1 VSLHEAFVSVLSAR
15 RVDYN
20 AQFLAARRAAP
31 ELTEDAFKDFL
42 RLSVDPL
49 VAAVATLDRTAVVE
63 VVDAAYGAGLE
74 LLAQRLAGPRAHH
87 STIDTAFRSL
97 FPGLARFVAVAPG
110 VVLPRLC
117 NALQQLA
124 VTPGARPE
132 AWCSSLQ
139 VLAPLIDGVESLLGV
154 GQVCAWLCGLSQ
166 YRRGALEVC
175 RRLPEPLSLA
185 VLGAPA
191 GARLFEV
198 LARLERDPWFVPSS
212 PELGFRVIGRI
223 GGFRGFGGGFLVPP
237 RVLRVGQDLFV
248 WSGDDS
254 WLLVLDA
261 FGCTLH
267 RAQAEEL
274 AGATFDVEREGVVV
288 EPARASF
295 GGKSVPLLDT
305 GAPRSVV
312 GNANTVL
319 VATEHSYAITVLAL
333 ETAT

>member
-1 VSLHEAFVSVLSAR
+1 VSLHEAFVTVLAAR
-15 RVDYN
+15 RAEYN

-49 VAAVATLDRTAVVE
+49 VCAVAAHDRSALAE

-74 LLAQRLAGPRAHH
+74 LLSQRLAGPRAHH
-87 STIDTAFRSL
+87 SVIDAAFRDL
-97 FPGLARFVAVAPG
+97 FPSLSRFVAQAPG
-110 VVLPRLC
+110 LVLPRLC

-124 VTPGARPE
+124 VTPGARPD
-132 AWCSSLQ
+132 AWCAALRG
-139 VLAPLIDGVESLLGV
+139 LAPLIDGVDSLLGV

-175 RRLPEPLSLA
+175 RRLPAPLALA
-185 VLGAPA
+185 ALGARA
-191 GARLFEV
+191 DARLDDV
-198 LARLERDPWFVPSS
+198 VARLERDPWFVPSS
-212 PELGFRVIGRI
+212 PELGFRAIGRI
-223 GGFRGFGGGFLVPP
+223 GGFRGFGGAFLVPP
-237 RVLRVGQDLFV
+237 RLLRVGQELFV
-248 WSGDDS
+248 WSGDDQ

-267 RAQAEEL
+267 RARAEEL
-274 AGATFDVEREGVVV
+274 AGATFDVETPGVLV
-288 EPARASF
+288 EPSRASF
-295 GGKSVPLLDT
+295 RDKSVPLLDT
-305 GAPRSVV
+305 GAPRSVI

-333 ETAT
+333 ETAA